1 MVYVVPQVTDPDMRG
16 NLLLI
21 RQILDY
27 FQRRQR
33 RSHGRKHTSSLDFFF
48 FFAASDA
55 VNTLV
60 LSRTSVRSALFPQ
73 ENNFHHNHLQ
83 LSGNEIYVVL
93 FRNNNSFSI
102 GMEHQIAYFCCFF
115 SFSYHYKISCALGP
129 QISFNEVGFWKTMG
143 MKILTWSV
151 PITKWDVLHL
161 FTAFQC
167 YETS

>member
-1 MVYVVPQVTDPDMRG
+1 MACQACFIFSSMVYVVPQVTDPDMRG

-102 GMEHQIAYFCCFF
+102 GMRTSNCIFLLPFF
-115 SFSYHYKISCALGP
+115 FFLPLQDLMCSRSS
-129 QISFNEVGFWKTMG
+129 
-143 MKILTWSV
+143 
-151 PITKWDVLHL
+151 D
-161 FTAFQC
+161 
-167 YETS
+167 